1 MLLDDLSSKEFEK
14 HVNDDTVVI
23 LPLGVIEEHGDH
35 LPLSTDSL
43 QSEYIAQ
50 EMAEKTGALLAPPIR
65 YGVCN
70 TTKNFPGTITL
81 EFDTLRSLIQDILFE
96 FARNGIKNIVIVSG
110 HAGSSHMA
118 AIRLAAKEVVDEE
131 KVKVLALA
139 DFEII
144 YNAGLAEKGEGHSGW
159 IETSR
164 IMAIRPDLIK
174 GKGKKGVNKIPKY
187 MVLRHPEKHWKGV
200 SGDPSKATKKKGDE
214 LNELVIKEMV
224 KMVNKM
230 RKMEV

>member
-1 MLLDDLSSKEFEK
+1 MLLDDLSTKEFEK
-14 HVNDDTVVI
+14 LVDDDTVVI
-23 LPLGVIEEHGDH
+23 LPLGVIEEHGEH
-35 LPLSTDSL
+35 LPLNTDSL
-43 QSEYIAQ
+43 QGEYIA
-50 EMAEKTGALLAPPIR
+50 EELAKKTGALVAPPIR

-70 TTKNFPGTITL
+70 TTKNFPGTISI
-81 EFDTLRSLIQDILFE
+81 EFDTLRSLIQDVLFE

-110 HAGSSHMA
+110 HAGSSHLA
-118 AIRLAAKEVVDEE
+118 AVRLAAKEVVDEE
-131 KVKVLALA
+131 KVKMLALS
-139 DFEII
+139 DYEII
-144 YNAGLAEKGEGHSGW
+144 YNAGIAEEGEGHSGW

-187 MVLRHPEKHWKGV
+187 MVLRHPEKYWKGV
-200 SGDPSKATKKKGDE
+200 SGDPAKATKKKGDE
-214 LNELVIKEMV
+214 LNELVIGEMV

>member
-14 HVNDDTVVI
+14 QVDDDTVVI

-35 LPLSTDSL
+35 LPLNTDSL
-43 QSEYIAQ
+43 QSEYIAEQ
-50 EMAEKTGALLAPPIR
+50 VAKKTGALVAPPIR

-70 TTKNFPGTITL
+70 TTKSFPGTITI
-81 EFDTLRSLIQDILFE
+81 EFDTLRLLVQDVLFE

-118 AIRLAAKEVVDEE
+118 AIRLAAKEVVDEVN
-131 KVKVLALA
+131 VKVLAMA
-139 DFEII
+139 DYEII
-144 YNAGLAEKGEGHSGW
+144 YNAGLAEEGEGHSGW

-164 IMAIRPDLIK
+164 IMAIRPDLIN

-200 SGDPSKATKKKGDE
+200 SGDPSKATMKKGHE
-214 LNELVIKEMV
+214 LNELVVKEMV